1 MSVSRKLVAV
11 VVVFLMVFAVSAFA
25 GSVKDLSKHL
35 WTWAVME
42 ELMDEAAHGGVPPV
56 GPVEAENTMLQAQA
70 EVKTIVA
77 GITTEEEMLAA
88 RKLADEFVQKGD
100 QQEKVGRALHRLLD
114 QHGNFLK
121 VHGIGNN

>member
-88 RKLADEFVQKGD
+88 RKLADEFVQMGD

>member
-70 EVKTIVA
+70 EVRAIVA
-77 GITTEEEMLAA
+77 GITTVEEMLAA
-88 RKLADEFVQKGD
+88 RKLADEFVQMGD

-114 QHGNFLK
+114 QHGNFLN

>member
-11 VVVFLMVFAVSAFA
+11 VVAFLMVSAIAVFA

-42 ELMDEAAHGGVPPV
+42 ELMDEAAHGGMPPI
-56 GPVEAENTMLQAQA
+56 GPVEAENTMLKAQA
-70 EVKTIVA
+70 EVKAIVA
-77 GITTEEEMLAA
+77 GISTEEEMLAA
-88 RKLADEFVQKGD
+88 RKLADEFVRMGD
-100 QQEKVGRALHRLLD
+100 QQEEVGRALHRLLD

-121 VHGIGNN
+121 AHGTSAE

>member
-1 MSVSRKLVAV
+1 MLVSRKLAAV
-11 VVVFLMVFAVSAFA
+11 VIAFLMVFAVSAFA

-42 ELMDEAAHGGVPPV
+42 ELMDEAAHGGMPPV

-70 EVKTIVA
+70 EVKAIVA

-88 RKLADEFVQKGD
+88 RKLADEFVQMGD
-100 QQEKVGRALHRLLD
+100 KQEEVGRALHRLLD
-114 QHGNFLK
+114 QHASFIK
-121 VHGIGNN
+121 AHGTTAE

>member
-42 ELMDEAAHGGVPPV
+42 ELMDEAAHGGMPPI
-56 GPVEAENTMLQAQA
+56 GPVAPGLPGKGWKPGLRTAP
-70 EVKTIVA
+70 A
-77 GITTEEEMLAA
+77 GAGA
-88 RKLADEFVQKGD
+88 G
-100 QQEKVGRALHRLLD
+100 
-114 QHGNFLK
+114 
-121 VHGIGNN
+121 

>member
-42 ELMDEAAHGGVPPV
+42 ELMDEAAHGGDQPV

-70 EVKTIVA
+70 EVKAIVA

-88 RKLADEFVQKGD
+88 RKLADEFVQMGD

>member
-42 ELMDEAAHGGVPPV
+42 ELMDEAAHGGMPPL

-70 EVKTIVA
+70 EVKAIVA

-88 RKLADEFVQKGD
+88 RKLADEFVQMGD
-100 QQEKVGRALHRLLD
+100 QQERVGRALHRLLD

-121 VHGIGNN
+121 SHGTTAE

>member
-42 ELMDEAAHGGVPPV
+42 ELMDEAAHGGMPPI
-56 GPVEAENTMLQAQA
+56 GPVEAENTLIQAQA
-70 EVKTIVA
+70 EVKAIVA
-77 GITTEEEMLAA
+77 GITTEEEMLTA
-88 RKLADEFVQKGD
+88 RKLADEFVKMG
-100 QQEKVGRALHRLLD
+100 EHNEMVGRALHRLLD
-114 QHGNFLK
+114 QHGKFLR
-121 VHGIGNN
+121 VHGEIAE